1 MAEPG
6 DIAIGIDLGTSYSCV
21 SLIENAQPVVIPNEW
36 GERTHASVVSFLED
50 GTVLVG
56 NSAKRNII
64 TNADATVYSA
74 KRLIGRYYFS
84 DEVKKAQAVM
94 PYKIVEGANNSVR
107 IQVADKELSL
117 PEVSALVLKEM
128 KAVAEGF
135 LGEPVTKAVVTVP
148 AYF

>member
-21 SLIENAQPVVIPNEW
+21 SIIENGQTAVIPNEW

-64 TNADATVYSA
+64 TNADNTVYSA
-74 KRLIGRYYFS
+74 KRLIGRFYFS

-94 PYKIVEGANNSVR
+94 PY
-107 IQVADKELSL
+107 
-117 PEVSALVLKEM
+117 
-128 KAVAEGF
+128 
-135 LGEPVTKAVVTVP
+135 
-148 AYF
+148 